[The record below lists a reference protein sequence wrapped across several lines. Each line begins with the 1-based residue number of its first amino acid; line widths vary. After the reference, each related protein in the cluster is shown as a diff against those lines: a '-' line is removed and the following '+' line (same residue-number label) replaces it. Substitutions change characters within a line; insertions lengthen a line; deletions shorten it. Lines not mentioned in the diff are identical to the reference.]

1 MALPVEGGEAEMAEA
16 TEELIEV
23 PERHRF
29 NLDSLFSFLSD
40 NLTGFKCR
48 RGGLKV
54 QQFK

>member
-1 MALPVEGGEAEMAEA
+1 MALPVEGGEADMAEA
-16 TEELIEV
+16 AQELIEV

-29 NLDSLFSFLSD
+29 NLDHLFSFLSD